1 MSCGIVAYVGPRK
14 ALPVLFDTLKRLEYR
29 GYDSAG
35 VALLTEDGIFLAKQK
50 GKIKDLEERLKNEE
64 IKSGI
69 GIGHTRWATHG
80 RPSDFNA
87 HPHLDCNANIAVVHN
102 GIIENYSELREEL
115 KSRGHNFR
123 SETDTEV
130 IPHLLEENFSGD
142 PLKALQKAVSRLQGS
157 YAVAAIFKGIDKVF
171 FARKDSPLIIGL
183 GEGENFLASDIP
195 AVLPYT
201 KKVIVLEDGDTGFI
215 SSTDYSIF
223 QGERQIERKIMEVP
237 WDQQAAERGG
247 FEHFMIKEIL
257 EQDQSIRDTLR
268 ERLREDGDVDLS
280 KELAPLADKLPNL
293 RRIFIVACGTAYYAG
308 MAGKYFIESLLGIP
322 VEIDIASE
330 FRYRAVPVMEG
341 DWLIL
346 VSQSGETADT
356 LAALRDMKKKGVPT
370 VGIVNAVG
378 SSIARESDVTLY
390 TRAGP
395 EICVASTKAYTAQV
409 TVFYLLGLYLAKVL
423 RGMDIRPFGK
433 ELLTLPQKVAEVLA
447 KREEVEMAAEDLY
460 KERDFFFIG
469 RGMDYG
475 VALEGALKLKEIS
488 YLRAEAFAAGE
499 LKHGPLAL
507 IYDGVPVVAVVT
519 QEALRDK
526 TISNIEEV
534 WARGAR
540 VIGVLREGDPLADEL
555 SITFT
560 IPNTIDYFTS
570 PLAVI
575 PLQML
580 AYYISRKLGREIDQP
595 RNLAKSVTVE

>member
-1 MSCGIVAYVGPRK
+1 MSCGIVAYVGARK
-14 ALPVLFDTLKRLEYR
+14 ALPVIFDTLKRLEYR

-35 VALLTEDGIFLAKQK
+35 VALLEDGKIFLAKRK
-50 GKIKDLEERLKNEE
+50 GKIKDLEERLKEDVR
-64 IKSGI
+64 SGI

-80 RPSDFNA
+80 RPSDSNA
-87 HPHLDCNANIAVVHN
+87 HPHLDCSGKIAVVHN
-102 GIIENYSELREEL
+102 GIIENYNELREEL

-130 IPHLLEENFSGD
+130 IPHLLEESYQGD
-142 PLKALQKAVSRLQGS
+142 PLQALQKALSRLQGS
-157 YAVAAIFKGIDKVF
+157 YAVAAIFAGWDKVF
-171 FARKDSPLIIGL
+171 FARKDSPLIIGV

-201 KKVIVLEDGDTGFI
+201 KRVIVLEDGDTGFI
-215 SSTDYSIF
+215 SSSEYAIF
-223 QGERQIERKIMEVP
+223 QGEKKIERKIMEVP

-268 ERLREDGDVDLS
+268 GRLHEDGDVDLS
-280 KELAPLADKLPNL
+280 EELAPLADKVADLQK
-293 RRIFIVACGTAYYAG
+293 IFIVACGTAYYAG

-330 FRYRAVPVMEG
+330 FRYRAVPVKEG
-341 DWLIL
+341 DWLVL

-356 LAALRDMKKKGVPT
+356 LAALREMKKKGIPT

-409 TVFYLLGLYLAKVL
+409 TVFYLFGLYLAKL
-423 RGMDIRPFGK
+423 LKDRDIRPLGK
-433 ELLTLPQKVAEVLA
+433 ELLTIPQKVAQVLA
-447 KREEVEMAAEDLY
+447 KREEIERMAEELY
-460 KERDFFFIG
+460 KERDFFFLG
-469 RGMDYG
+469 RGMDWG

-526 TISNIEEV
+526 MLSNIEEV

-540 VIGVLREGDPLADEL
+540 VIGVLREGDPLAEDL
-555 SITFT
+555 AMSFA
-560 IPNTIDYFTS
+560 IPNTMDYFTS